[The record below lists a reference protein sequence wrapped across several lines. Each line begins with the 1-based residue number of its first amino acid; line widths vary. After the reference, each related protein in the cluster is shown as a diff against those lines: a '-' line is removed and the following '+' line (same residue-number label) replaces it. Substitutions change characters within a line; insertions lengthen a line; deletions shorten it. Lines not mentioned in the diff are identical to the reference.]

1 MIALAKTAGIGALSE
16 SLPAIRAELIAQI
29 TWANL
34 SAVCIAVAIVVAMGE
49 PKSIGGNAS
58 YLLLLWAG
66 IRIAPKSIG
75 NIKLLAIL
83 AIIPVSAAI
92 AVPLTMWSGREI
104 GATGVLAVLT
114 ISLFPLCFIEN
125 AQRVFY
131 ALIPFWYLEA
141 ALMAKQWF
149 MDDISRVGGFA
160 QNQNAA
166 SAFLLL
172 GIIFLATNPRLK
184 WFSIPLIAAL
194 PFGGSRWVA
203 VVAALTFALIFLSQ
217 HINWKY
223 LAVGAAVTV
232 ICVVGL
238 ERSDVGLA
246 YRIAGGDGEFLN
258 ATEETTRTIRYD
270 AGWRLTA
277 GVNLADPWI
286 LVPLG
291 FLRDSQLHNV
301 PIRMAVETGLLSG
314 LAWLGLSVYALGR
327 RPRLTQA
334 WWMMLALALLSV
346 MYYHTWIGP
355 LGAFWWLL
363 MAILAKDRPVT
374 QRVI

>member
-1 MIALAKTAGIGALSE
+1 MFNETQKWTTFVKS
-16 SLPAIRAELIAQI
+16 SLPEIRVGLISHI

-34 SAVCIAVAIVVAMGE
+34 SAACIAVAIVIAMGE
-49 PKSIGGNAS
+49 PKSVGGNAS

-75 NIKLLAIL
+75 NKKLLAVL

-92 AVPLTMWSGREI
+92 AIPLTIWSGREI
-104 GATGVLAVLT
+104 GATGVLTVLT
-114 ISLFPLCFIEN
+114 IGLFPLYFLDNVE
-125 AQRVFY
+125 RVFY

-149 MDDISRVGGFA
+149 TTDIWRVGGFA

-172 GIIFLATNPRLK
+172 GVIFLVTHPRLK
-184 WFSIPLIAAL
+184 WFSLPLIAAM

-203 VVAALTFALIFLSQ
+203 VVAALILGFIFLSR

-223 LAVGAAVTV
+223 LAVGVTV
-232 ICVVGL
+232 TAATVVGL
-238 ERSDVGLA
+238 QHSEVGIA
-246 YRIAGGDGEFLN
+246 YRIIGGGEYLP
-258 ATEETTRTIRYD
+258 ATEETVRVIRSD
-270 AGWRLTA
+270 AWWRLTP
-277 GVNLADPWI
+277 GVKLIDPTM

-301 PIRMAVETGLLSG
+301 PIRMVVETGLLSG
-314 LAWLGLSVYALGR
+314 LAWLGLGGYALWR
-327 RPRLTQA
+327 EPRLTQA
-334 WWMMLALALLSV
+334 WWMMLAVGLLSV

-355 LGAFWWLL
+355 LGAFWWIL
-363 MAILAKDRPVT
+363 MAMLAKPAT
-374 QRVI
+374 ASKPSN